1 MMIHGVLIFFLG
13 TLPPIVANPLPVD
26 SIDSEHSNQ
35 LLSNYLD
42 PTVLPLVPDLGNQ
55 GSLPSV
61 GLGTLT
67 HDPLESVKAT
77 YPAIGSE
84 ASADVCENEGLQP
97 VVQTNTKL
105 RKRQGGFCASQFKG
119 SQPSTITPP
128 TLILLPEPEE
138 NLLNLPT
145 ADTGGIQCKKPFV
158 NRYCCDGPLG
168 NLLNQITQP
177 AFPYG
182 FYDEVH
188 HCLHCKFLWNMNGWI
203 FLTGVYIGT
212 AMGCLSPAKD
222 FCCVMREVAVLHAI
236 NLAIFETE
244 SWLRISFL
252 RHKEITRILLHI
264 VVFIFTC
271 RVVDPFSTPRH
282 RNPPT
287 STAVEE

>member
-1 MMIHGVLIFFLG
+1 MMIHGVLTVFLG
-13 TLPPIVANPLPVD
+13 ALPLIVANPLPAD

-42 PTVLPLVPDLGNQ
+42 PTVLSLVPDLGNQ

-67 HDPLESVKAT
+67 HDSLASITAT

-97 VVQTNTKL
+97 GVQTNTKL
-105 RKRQGGFCASQFKG
+105 RKRQGGLCASQFKG

-128 TLILLPEPEE
+128 TLILLPDPIEK
-138 NLLNLPT
+138 LLNLPT
-145 ADTGGIQCKKPFV
+145 ADTGDIECKNPFV
-158 NRYCCDGPLG
+158 NHYCCDGPLG
-168 NLLNQITQP
+168 HLMNEVLHP
-177 AFPYG
+177 KFPYG

-188 HCLHCKFLWNMNGWI
+188 HCLHCKFLWNMNGLI

-212 AMGCLSPAKD
+212 VIGCLSPAKD
-222 FCCVMREVAVLHAI
+222 FCCVLREVTVLHAI

-244 SWLRISFL
+244 S
-252 RHKEITRILLHI
+252 
-264 VVFIFTC
+264 
-271 RVVDPFSTPRH
+271 
-282 RNPPT
+282 
-287 STAVEE
+287 